1 MDSQMK
7 KGVVEMALLWMIGRE
22 ETYGYDLLQRL
33 SGRIPGMQERVIYA
47 ILRRLCD
54 NGYTE
59 TFSGTVSEGPAR
71 KYYRLTPAGQARL
84 RDLRESWEVMR
95 RFVEELG
102 M

>member
-7 KGVVEMALLWMIGRE
+7 KGVVEMALLWMIKRE

-59 TFSGTVSEGPAR
+59 TFSGGTSGGPVR
-71 KYYRLTPAGQARL
+71 KYYRLTAAGEARL
-84 RDLRESWEVMR
+84 CDLWESWKALS

>member
-22 ETYGYDLLQRL
+22 ETYGYDLLGRL

-59 TFSGTVSEGPAR
+59 TFSGTMSGGPVR

-84 RDLRESWEVMR
+84 RELRESWEALR
-95 RFVEELG
+95 QFVEELG
-102 M
+102 I